1 MKRVILFIFICSLVG
16 MAYGSNQRTV
26 HSASTPVTT
35 SGGVKFAPQ
44 KRVSSLTNEERE
56 RAIAQKRSEMGVDVA
71 TLVSPRSL
79 RMTIL
84 PPAIQGDIT
93 ENICEQII
101 MQMLCIASSNG
112 IAGINGSSPIAFAA
126 SLHPAERYVTGSAPQ
141 RMIVKYNVTY
151 YVLNMQTW
159 DVYATT
165 SSTIQGAGESFEQ
178 ATSNAVF
185 EIKNTPALQ
194 QMLAQSE
201 KQIISWFENNIQHLT
216 SQVNQACGRNDYAAA
231 LAILNSVPEQA
242 TKCYAWVST
251 RINGVSN
258 SFKKQLA
265 HKELS
270 ALKNAITAARAEYSP
285 EVAAHLAM
293 LPAGS
298 PEAAEGAR
306 LYNAYMKQVDTER
319 LRQISAEERRR
330 QEELEMQKLQMQY
343 EAEATAKAAQASN
356 QTNSGGKL
364 RSFFAGASVFSMISN
379 VLARCLFII

>member
-1 MKRVILFIFICSLVG
+1 
-16 MAYGSNQRTV
+16 
-26 HSASTPVTT
+26 
-35 SGGVKFAPQ
+35 
-44 KRVSSLTNEERE
+44 
-56 RAIAQKRSEMGVDVA
+56 
-71 TLVSPRSL
+71 
-79 RMTIL
+79 
-84 PPAIQGDIT
+84 
-93 ENICEQII
+93 
-101 MQMLCIASSNG
+101 
-112 IAGINGSSPIAFAA
+112 
-126 SLHPAERYVTGSAPQ
+126 
-141 RMIVKYNVTY
+141 
-151 YVLNMQTW
+151 
-159 DVYATT
+159 
-165 SSTIQGAGESFEQ
+165 
-178 ATSNAVF
+178 
-185 EIKNTPALQ
+185 
-194 QMLAQSE
+194 
-201 KQIISWFENNIQHLT
+201 
-216 SQVNQACGRNDYAAA
+216 
-231 LAILNSVPEQA
+231 
-242 TKCYAWVST
+242 VST